1 MKFLSTHRLSI
12 LALSCALLG
21 LGSQNAYAQAVP
33 SSSAAAYSAD
43 QLEKIVGPIALYP
56 DDLISITLPSA
67 TYPLDLVKAQRF
79 LDKQKT
85 DKNAKPDPSLPD
97 PVLKLLNYPDIIK
110 KMNDDLNW
118 TESLGE
124 AVDTDEAAVLAAIQ
138 AFRRK
143 VNSAGNLKTDDKQVI
158 VVEKEVIIIK
168 PADPQVIYVPSYQPS
183 TVVVYSSSPYYYG
196 YYPTPYP
203 SYYYPYAPGAA
214 FATGLIFGAAIGGAW
229 NTNWGGGSINHHTNI
244 NINNN
249 NFNNNNINSNN
260 RPNKGNNA
268 GSGNSNW
275 RNGSAPSQT
284 KAGAQNRQASAGKRP
299 GDVGANSANSARG
312 SSGMAASSSRPS
324 SANSSTRN
332 NAGSSAAASNRGG
345 QQANRDH
352 AFNGVNST
360 GSSANR
366 ASNRG
371 ASSMSSASA
380 RSSSR
385 SAGTGAARSG
395 GGRSGGG
402 RR

>member
-1 MKFLSTHRLSI
+1 MKFISTHRLSV

-21 LGSQNAYAQAVP
+21 LGSQNAFAQAVP
-33 SSSAAAYSAD
+33 TSSTADYTAD

-56 DDLISITLPSA
+56 DDLISITLPSS

-85 DKNAKPDPSLPD
+85 DKNAKPDPSFPD

-110 KMNDDLNW
+110 KMNEDLDW
-118 TESLGE
+118 TQSLGE

-143 VNSAGNLKTDDKQVI
+143 VKSAGNLKSDDKQVI
-158 VVEKEVIIIK
+158 VVEKEVIVIK
-168 PADPQVIYVPSYQPS
+168 PADPQVIYVPTYQPS
-183 TVVVYSSSPYYYG
+183 TVVVYSSTPYYYG

-229 NTNWGGGSINHHTNI
+229 NTNWGGGSINHNTNI

-249 NFNNNNINSNN
+249 NINNINSNN
-260 RPNKGNNA
+260 RPNG
-268 GSGNSNW
+268 GNSNW

-284 KAGAQNRQASAGKRP
+284 KAGAQNRQATSGNRP
-299 GDVGANSANSARG
+299 GDARPNQTG
-312 SSGMAASSSRPS
+312 AASNKAASRPS
-324 SANSSTRN
+324 TANTASRNSGSAASG
-332 NAGSSAAASNRGG
+332 GSAASNRGG
-345 QQANRDH
+345 QQASRDS
-352 AFNGVNST
+352 AFNGVNSS

-380 RSSSR
+380 RSSGKA
-385 SAGTGAARSG
+385 AGAGRSG